1 MIERD
6 SIRTKEKCMNK
17 RFRLIKVNQRKEEIV
32 KLMTLEFKKMT
43 MQLKKYKDIR
53 NLYNIQNKLS
63 SLVSSASNLGVSSCY
78 W

>member
-1 MIERD
+1 
-6 SIRTKEKCMNK
+6 
-17 RFRLIKVNQRKEEIV
+17 
-32 KLMTLEFKKMT
+32 MTLEFKKMT